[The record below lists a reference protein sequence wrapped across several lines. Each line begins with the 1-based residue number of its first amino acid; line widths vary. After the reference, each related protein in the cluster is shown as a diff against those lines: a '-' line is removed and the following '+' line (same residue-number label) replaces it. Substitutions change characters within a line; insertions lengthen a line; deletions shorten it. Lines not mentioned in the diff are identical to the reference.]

1 MICCNYIFYCII
13 VIAIIIIY
21 QLYLIKMAWVHSSGC
36 LCKPKC
42 DSVSS
47 TPPHILH
54 FLWSSPLHI
63 CPSFS
68 ALLFTPTENLIPVVR
83 KTCETNIWVVLQISC
98 HLFSISSDY
107 LHLPPCLGLS
117 QEGNAPSSLNVPTK
131 TGGLHSTTTCLI
143 QVFASRRFSFWQY
156 IWNLFFF

>member
-47 TPPHILH
+47 TPPPHSSLPLVFSSAHLPFLLSSSFHTHREPDSSSEKNLWNKYLGCITNQLSFVFH
-54 FLWSSPLHI
+54 FLW
-63 CPSFS
+63 
-68 ALLFTPTENLIPVVR
+68 LFTSASLPGSVTRRECTLKPQ
-83 KTCETNIWVVLQISC
+83 CTNQNGRSPQHYHVL
-98 HLFSISSDY
+98 
-107 LHLPPCLGLS
+107 
-117 QEGNAPSSLNVPTK
+117 NPSV
-131 TGGLHSTTTCLI
+131 C
-143 QVFASRRFSFWQY
+143 
-156 IWNLFFF
+156 

>member
-68 ALLFTPTENLIPVVR
+68 ALLHTHREPDSSSEKNLWNKYLGCITNQLSFVFHFLWLFTSASLPGSVTRRECTLKPQ
-83 KTCETNIWVVLQISC
+83 CTNQNGRSPQHYHVL
-98 HLFSISSDY
+98 
-107 LHLPPCLGLS
+107 
-117 QEGNAPSSLNVPTK
+117 NPSV
-131 TGGLHSTTTCLI
+131 C
-143 QVFASRRFSFWQY
+143 
-156 IWNLFFF
+156 